1 MGQTLEIDAG
11 AKRLDQLYRRFSRRV
26 RWVARARG
34 VPEAALDDV
43 VHDAFLRIFRKYS
56 ERDRTIPLA
65 SWVDGI
71 ARNVAFTQR
80 RSHARRVLRDA
91 AAPQP
96 DPVEGPDEALARKD
110 AWRALQAFL
119 DELDPD
125 QREAFILCD
134 VLKTPAP
141 DVARATG
148 VKLNTVYS
156 RVRLAR
162 RRFAQSFGPEPD
174 AVREAMKQERR
185 GAAHSRRAMAL
196 LLTDLGIS
204 GTVTAAATASTGFS
218 AIAALTTIA
227 AVGGAVALFAATP
240 STPTDEP
247 TEPQHTEPTR
257 TESTLPASPVASA
270 ATPTTAPSPAP
281 ARPAPT
287 VPARAAPRPRHAA
300 TPPANATPPAPAS
313 VELQKPDPL
322 AAEVALL
329 SEARTHLSRGRPA
342 KALRLVDQH
351 RDRFPTGSL
360 EAQRH
365 GIERD
370 AACAMGD
377 EARARR
383 AARALGADRSGP
395 VCTTPRKTDEP

>member
-1 MGQTLEIDAG
+1 M
-11 AKRLDQLYRRFSRRV
+11 
-26 RWVARARG
+26 
-34 VPEAALDDV
+34 
-43 VHDAFLRIFRKYS
+43 HDAFLRIFRKYP
-56 ERDRTIPLA
+56 ERDRTVPLA

-71 ARNVAFTQR
+71 ARNVAFTHR
-80 RSHARRVLRDA
+80 RSHARRALRDA
-91 AAPQP
+91 EAPRP
-96 DPVEGPDEALARKD
+96 EPAEGPDEALARKD
-110 AWRALQAFL
+110 AWRALQSFL

-141 DVARATG
+141 EVARATG

-218 AIAALTTIA
+218 AIAAITTLA

-240 STPTDEP
+240 STPTNQVAVP
-247 TEPQHTEPTR
+247 QNPKPQH
-257 TESTLPASPVASA
+257 TESTLPASPTASVPPA
-270 ATPTTAPSPAP
+270 RTMPAP
-281 ARPAPT
+281 AVDRPAPT
-287 VPARAAPRPRHAA
+287 VIASAAPRPRQPAP
-300 TPPANATPPAPAS
+300 PPANATPAPAS
-313 VELQKPDPL
+313 VELQKADPL

-351 RDRFPTGSL
+351 RAQFPAGAL
-360 EAQRH
+360 EAQRR

-370 AACAMGD
+370 AACATGD

-383 AARALGADRSGP
+383 AAKALGANRGVP
-395 VCTTPRKTDEP
+395 VCTAPRKTHAP